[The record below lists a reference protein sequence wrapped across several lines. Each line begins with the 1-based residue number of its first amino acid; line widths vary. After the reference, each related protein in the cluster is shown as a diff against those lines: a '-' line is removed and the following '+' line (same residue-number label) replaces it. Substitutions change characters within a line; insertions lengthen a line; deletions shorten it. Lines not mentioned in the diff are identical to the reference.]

1 MLLPELNF
9 PKINTRFQNN
19 DKEILQIF
27 DIVRKKFVVLT
38 PEEWVRQH
46 VIHFLINFKRVP
58 ISCMAIEKQL
68 ILNNTKRRTDILIY
82 NTSLHPVLIVECK
95 SSDVN
100 INQETINQ
108 ALRYN
113 LELKVPYV
121 FLSNGL
127 KHICLQLNTME
138 PIILEDVPDYH
149 LLNHTS
155 NL

>member
-82 NTSLHPVLIVECK
+82 NTSLKPVLIVECK
-95 SSDVN
+95 SSGVD

-127 KHICLQLNTME
+127 KHICLQLNTTK
-138 PIILEDVPDYH
+138 PKTLEDVPDYH
-149 LLNHTS
+149 LLNYTS

>member
-68 ILNNTKRRTDILIY
+68 ILNNTKRRTDVLIY
-82 NTSLHPVLIVECK
+82 NTSLQPVLIVECK

-127 KHICLQLNTME
+127 KHICLQLNTTE